1 MKISI
6 YTFVRNGIYYDYH
19 IVDMLKHHL
28 DFADEIIV
36 NEGYSH
42 DGTYEAIKD
51 LHPKIKIFRS
61 HWDDSD
67 PQKFWIQFKNEA
79 RKRCTGDWC
88 ILLDCDEFIPEW
100 EFEKIR
106 SYLSS
111 TDKIILPVKYINFY
125 GNYKVYIK
133 QNPPGLVFPFQ
144 KYIIH
149 RNVSEIEVWGDGSNV
164 RLKNEKLEPFN
175 RYNGPWFTVH
185 HFGTVRNPA
194 RLREK
199 WHWQSRFYFHTIKNI
214 LPIPKIFFRL
224 FPHKWDDPLFLD
236 YLDIY
241 EGPYIKAVRENCF
254 EFVRD
259 NFYLYNL
266 LLSKK
271 RASTD

>member
-19 IVDMLKHHL
+19 VVDMLKHHL

-36 NEGYSH
+36 NEGYST
-42 DGTYEAIKD
+42 DGTYEAIKN

-67 PQKFWIQFKNEA
+67 PKIFWIQFKNEA

-106 SYLSS
+106 SYLAK
-111 TDKIILPVKYINFY
+111 TNKNILPLSFINFY
-125 GNYKVYIK
+125 GNYKVYIN
-133 QNPPGLVFPFQ
+133 NPRKHNLAQFN
-144 KYIIH
+144 YRIH
-149 RNVSEIEVWGDGSNV
+149 KNLPEIEVWGDGANV
-164 RLKNEKLEPFN
+164 RSKKEPLIPFEK
-175 RYNGPWFTVH
+175 YNGPWFTVH
-185 HFGTVRNPA
+185 HFGAVKDPA

-199 WHWQSRFYFHTIKNI
+199 WHWQSRFYKKTIKNRI
-214 LPIPKIFFRL
+214 KIPKILFRL
-224 FPHKWDDPLFLD
+224 FPYRWDDPHFLND
-236 YLDIY
+236 LKIY
-241 EGPYIKAVRENCF
+241 KGPYIKAVRENPS

-259 NFYLYNL
+259 DFYLYNL
-266 LLSKK
+266 LKEKK
-271 RASTD
+271 GCL